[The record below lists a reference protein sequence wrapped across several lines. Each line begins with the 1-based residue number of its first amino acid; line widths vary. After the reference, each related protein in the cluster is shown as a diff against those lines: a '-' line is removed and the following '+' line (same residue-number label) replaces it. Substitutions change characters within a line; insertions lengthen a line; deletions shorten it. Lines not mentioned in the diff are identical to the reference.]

1 MATRA
6 AADRVIERL
15 NGFWLYG
22 SRITVA
28 FAIKADRDTSWRR
41 CSEWTSRDQRQGSN
55 HSVSGG
61 PGGVSRRVIGV
72 LDESKKEVLETC
84 VVAWCKGRLRGEAL
98 VKELRR
104 AGFTGC
110 SVMRAAGE
118 VVLLLFVTE
127 EERQSVL
134 DRSDLDRWFVK
145 VLPWS
150 PDIGF
155 DSRSV
160 WISVLGVPVQFWS
173 QDTFRNIA
181 HLWGSLVRLDESTLD
196 LTSFEQARLLIEM
209 KHWDRIVETIEVD
222 CDGRLVPVR
231 VQEMEVVHAHDIV
244 CQCEEA
250 DESSEESDQEVRGR
264 EAAQDDFAELPGQV
278 EKRAADN
285 GGQDGPPGEKGLM
298 VWREGPLLASSEA
311 VAPVKVAVGDRGLQ
325 AVIESELDSTLHR
338 DRTTFSN
345 SDLVGEESLSVVPV
359 EVSAAIPGHPGV
371 SQSNPSEVVVLGGVT
386 RKFRSVNDLVI
397 NTVSGK
403 QRIALLRA

>member
-28 FAIKADRDTSWRR
+28 FTIKADRDTSWRR
-41 CSEWTSRDQRQGSN
+41 RSERTSRDQRQGSN

-61 PGGVSRRVIGV
+61 PGGVSRRATGV
-72 LDESKKEVLETC
+72 LDGSKEEVLETC
-84 VVAWCKGRLRGEAL
+84 AVAWCKGRLRGEAL

-104 AGFTGC
+104 AGSTGC

-160 WISVLGVPVQFWS
+160 WISVLGVPVQF
-173 QDTFRNIA
+173 
-181 HLWGSLVRLDESTLD
+181 
-196 LTSFEQARLLIEM
+196 LLE
-209 KHWDRIVETIEVD
+209 
-222 CDGRLVPVR
+222 
-231 VQEMEVVHAHDIV
+231 
-244 CQCEEA
+244 
-250 DESSEESDQEVRGR
+250 
-264 EAAQDDFAELPGQV
+264 
-278 EKRAADN
+278 
-285 GGQDGPPGEKGLM
+285 
-298 VWREGPLLASSEA
+298 
-311 VAPVKVAVGDRGLQ
+311 
-325 AVIESELDSTLHR
+325 
-338 DRTTFSN
+338 
-345 SDLVGEESLSVVPV
+345 
-359 EVSAAIPGHPGV
+359 
-371 SQSNPSEVVVLGGVT
+371 
-386 RKFRSVNDLVI
+386 
-397 NTVSGK
+397 
-403 QRIALLRA
+403 